1 MALIDHKKTAEYA
14 HEKMIMNKR
23 IASLLSYPMIPCFI
37 AIVFFYG
44 TSYSQTTKIS
54 GKILGAV
61 NKKESI
67 YIRQILDYSLTPQ
80 FVYTNLDSAETD
92 SLGNFSLAWI
102 LKAPGPITMSYGKNS
117 IELFLKP
124 SDSLY
129 VECNYPFQW
138 QRMVCRGSSS
148 MENNLLL
155 AIGKCEESRKKIKRK
170 YDQTEPN
177 KFLQQND
184 SIKALEEILS
194 KGVPSI
200 SSAFSNYLRNEIQ
213 YHWANEHFLYIWKR
227 YNTMI
232 KVGDKL
238 PLDSLFFHFLKQV
251 PISNDSALENKIYYT
266 FLDSYLHYQMPQY
279 FTGQY
284 IEKPVKNFHVE
295 KFEQADKCLQK
306 KVAWV
311 AKERILHEAE
321 QAHIPEKDIQKLK
334 ESLEN
339 SILEKN

>member
-1 MALIDHKKTAEYA
+1 MALIDHKKTAEYTR
-14 HEKMIMNKR
+14 EKMIMKKR
-23 IASLLSYPMIPCFI
+23 TTSLLSYPLISCFL

-44 TSYSQTTKIS
+44 TSYAQTTKIS

-61 NKKESI
+61 NKTESI
-67 YIRQILDYSLTPQ
+67 YVKQILDYSLTPQ

-102 LKAPGPITMSYGKNS
+102 LKAPGPITISYGKNS
-117 IELFLKP
+117 IELFLNP
-124 SDSLY
+124 SDSLFL
-129 VECNYPFQW
+129 ECSYPFGW
-138 QRMVCRGSSS
+138 QRMVCKGSSDI
-148 MENNLLL
+148 ENNLLL

-177 KFLQQND
+177 KFLHQND
-184 SIKALEEILS
+184 SIKALEESLI
-194 KGVPSI
+194 KGAPLI
-200 SSAFSNYLRNEIQ
+200 SSAFSIYLRNEIQ

-284 IEKPVKNFHVE
+284 IEKPIKNFYVE

-306 KVAWV
+306 RVALV

-321 QAHIPEKDIQKLK
+321 QAHIPEKEIQKLRK
-334 ESLEN
+334 TLEN